1 MMGQVAGTCPI
12 PFFSNQSPLWITF
25 RQIIFPSAR
34 RTDRPKVDPDTHLR
48 NLRVDKNRLAG
59 RRFLCTFVA
68 PTEDF
73 LFV

>member
-25 RQIIFPSAR
+25 RQIIFPSLR
-34 RTDRPKVDPDTHLR
+34 PPDRPKVDLNSRPR

-59 RRFLCTFVA
+59 RRFLCTFV
-68 PTEDF
+68 
-73 LFV
+73 VKI